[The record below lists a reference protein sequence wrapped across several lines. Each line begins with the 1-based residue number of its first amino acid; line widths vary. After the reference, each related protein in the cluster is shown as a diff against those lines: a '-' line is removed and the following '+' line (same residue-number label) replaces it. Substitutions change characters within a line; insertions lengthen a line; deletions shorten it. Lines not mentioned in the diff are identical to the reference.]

1 LHRNRYVVLAVVFL
15 AMAAIGR
22 IVLTY
27 RVTSQAFDEPCHV
40 AAGMELLDKHTYQLD
55 PVHPP
60 LTRVAIGLPLYLAGE
75 RFPKWSP
82 DDPHLQNYNDVGNSV
97 LFDSGHYL
105 RNLVLARIAMLP
117 FFALTVALVFLWTR
131 REFGNFA
138 GIIAAAIFTTLPI
151 VLAFS
156 SLAYTDLPTACLQFA
171 ALFAFTTWLQNP
183 TARSTWLLGVVV
195 GLAALSK
202 LTSLLFVPASAAAI
216 FLCWWI
222 FQYRREPA
230 PRAANTRRLAK
241 LLAAGALVVV
251 VVWGGYGFSVGHVRE
266 SMQLSPESMPSFQH
280 FPGPLRGLAR
290 RVVLRDSLVPAP
302 ALLRGAA
309 MAWSLNKAAPPAY
322 LLGHIKNGGWW
333 YFFLVGVAVKTP
345 LPVLFL
351 CLVGIV
357 ALLTRLPRWS
367 ALAPVASVAAIL
379 IVTMPVKYNAGVRH
393 VLVVFP
399 FLAMIAGCGS
409 AYLWHQTGK
418 RRFLGRFALAVLL
431 VWQAAS
437 SLSAGSDY
445 ITYFNPLA
453 GRDPSLVMVAGCD
466 LDCGQDIFRLAQA
479 LRTRH
484 TEHLSIAAWSSADMS
499 RMGLPSFDVPPPFQP
514 VSGWFAISRRA
525 QRFGDVFHKTYPPG
539 AFAWLDRYQPVER
552 VGKTIL
558 LYNIPGQTSV
568 AERKARSGD
577 SLP

>member
-1 LHRNRYVVLAVVFL
+1 MHRNRYVVLAVVFL

-156 SLAYTDLPTACLQFA
+156 GLAYTDLPTACLQFA

-183 TARSTWLLGVVV
+183 TARLTWLLGVVA

>member
-1 LHRNRYVVLAVVFL
+1 
-15 AMAAIGR
+15 MAAIGR

>member
-1 LHRNRYVVLAVVFL
+1 MHRNRYVVLAVVFL

>member
-230 PRAANTRRLAK
+230 PRDANTRRLAK